1 MNNMHEDNQKERDQG
16 TGMGLAVAH
25 GIIKT
30 WAGPSQSD
38 VWTVREFVMSNM
50 KEIVNQRRYARFRVP
65 KDAFAALGPDYI
77 KVGQIINISMGGLV
91 FRYLYS
97 EVPSNAS
104 ELDIFLAGRAFY
116 LYKLPFET
124 VWDSVTNE
132 MPFSS
137 INMKVCGLQFGGLT
151 DEQKSDLRYFI
162 QNHAIGRARPK
173 S

>member
-16 TGMGLAVAH
+16 TKMGLAVAH

-38 VWTVREFVMSNM
+38 VWTVRGVVMSNM

-77 KVGQIINISMGGLV
+77 KVGQIINISMGGLA
-91 FRYLYS
+91 FRYHGS
-97 EVPSNAS
+97 EGPSNAS

-116 LYKLPFET
+116 LYKIPFEP
-124 VWDSVTNE
+124 VWDFVTEENH
-132 MPFSS
+132 SGS
-137 INMKVCGLQFGGLT
+137 TKMKKCGLHFKDLT
-151 DEQKSDLRYFI
+151 PQQRSQLEYFI
-162 QNHAIGRARPK
+162 QAYALK
-173 S
+173 EA